1 MKKIFVIAFVVSVF
15 VTEFFSA
22 SLVVAQNNRADSS
35 RKPFITPIGTSF
47 GEIASAKIDGK
58 GGTIKSADGNLE
70 VIVPDNALDSATT
83 ISIQSTH
90 NDLNE
95 NDEGAYQLEPSGIYF
110 KNPVKLIFHYTGN
123 NDNAGLKSIA
133 WQDDRGQWRQL
144 KKVVIDTAHKTIT
157 GLAPHFSNWARFD
170 QLYIRPVSASV
181 KVNKSLTLIV
191 FAYGNDNDLL
201 APPLTVSTSTD
212 DDLLAPPAPISSD
225 DDLLAPPAPK
235 PSFYTSDWTVN
246 GSANGNN
253 EVGIVS
259 KLGNA
264 SANYEAPATMPD
276 DNPVAVSV
284 QVYSDKLNKKL
295 LLTSNIT
302 IIGGKYHFT
311 YIHID
316 EGDGCFALVDS
327 SSCIVNL
334 DTDNPSITN
343 IINYPPWSDWPNC
356 SKACKTEWTNKET
369 VKGLVEI
376 NGLASSA
383 ITPPRNK
390 GGVTGVYISLV
401 PAMGSTAS
409 AIEHCKDGDHT
420 IPSRPYPAD
429 PKYISFDII
438 NRDNLTIHFGGKSG
452 TNELVVQGH
461 NEKTMIYMYKV
472 N

>member
-1 MKKIFVIAFVVSVF
+1 MKNIFLFLLLAAYFQLGFSQNRAGSSSKPF
-15 VTEFFSA
+15 VTA
-22 SLVVAQNNRADSS
+22 IG
-35 RKPFITPIGTSF
+35 KPFGN
-47 GEIASAKIDGK
+47 IASAKIDSK

-70 VIVPDNALDSATT
+70 VVVPENALDAETT
-83 ISIQSTH
+83 ISIQSINNALTET
-90 NDLNE
+90 D
-95 NDEGAYQLEPSGIYF
+95 DGAYHLEPSGTSF
-110 KNPVKLIFHYTGN
+110 KKPVQLIFHYTGSN
-123 NDNAGLKSIA
+123 ENADLKSIG
-133 WQDDRGQWRQL
+133 WQDDKGQWHQL
-144 KKVVIDTAHKTIT
+144 KKVTIDTSQKKVS

-170 QLYIRPVSASV
+170 QLYIRPVFASI
-181 KVNKSLTLIV
+181 KVNKSLILIV

-201 APPLTVSTSTD
+201 APPPPASTSLD

-225 DDLLAPPAPK
+225 DDLLAPPKPK

-246 GSANGNN
+246 GIVSGNS
-253 EVGIVS
+253 EVGSVS
-259 KLGNA
+259 KLGSA
-264 SANYEAPATMPD
+264 SANYKAPATVPEN
-276 DNPVAVSV
+276 NPVAVSV
-284 QVYSDKLNKKL
+284 QVYSNNNKRKL

-302 IIGGKYHFT
+302 VIGGKYHFT

-334 DTDNPSITN
+334 DADNPAITN
-343 IINYPPWSDWPNC
+343 IINYRPWSDWPNC
-356 SKACKTEWTNKET
+356 SKACKTEWINKET

-376 NGLASSA
+376 NGLASSV
-383 ITPPRNK
+383 ITPPK
-390 GGVTGVYISLV
+390 KEGGATNVYISLV
-401 PAMGSTAS
+401 AAMGSTAS

-438 NRDNLTIHFGGKSG
+438 DRDNLTIHFGGKSG
-452 TNELVVQGH
+452 TNELVIQGH